1 MCNASATPIPG
12 NATCDSASPARAM
25 RRMTAKQ
32 PTSPA
37 ASAIVADSA
46 RASMLMHVK
55 GDRRPVN
62 LVQEIR
68 RQNGRGFAKMR
79 RSGAQ
84 TQDVP
89 RMLMDHRQIMRDEK
103 HGKFAFRLQALDE
116 LVEPFLPR
124 FVDTGGR
131 FIQKQHVRITHQ
143 RKGDQ
148 ESLKL
153 PA

>member
-46 RASMLMHVK
+46 RASMFMHVK

-68 RQNGRGFAKMR
+68 RQNGRGFAKVR

-84 TQDVP
+84 AEDV
-89 RMLMDHRQIMRDEK
+89 RGMLMHHRQIVRDKK
-103 HGKFAFRLQALDE
+103 HGKFAFGL
-116 LVEPFLPR
+116 EPLN
-124 FVDTGGR
+124 
-131 FIQKQHVRITHQ
+131 
-143 RKGDQ
+143 
-148 ESLKL
+148 
-153 PA
+153 